1 MEEVKVIAKLRTND
15 DVLTF
20 EGKADFDRKK
30 QVIQYQD
37 EHALLTIYLKDKIL
51 LRETEDAILS
61 YKFLEN
67 VDNSFEIYLKD
78 TKQCGTVGMKTKQIK
93 EGVNFFLVIYRIDGN
108 DFDHEYSIE
117 WGFNMSL
124 LKTIEKDLTKKMNE
138 ASIPIEKVTLLE
150 SKRKDL
156 GDYQLNDAMSLAKIL
171 HKSPMLIAEDM
182 KKVLEESNYFSKV
195 EIAAVGF
202 LNVTLKDE
210 LLVDFVNDYYNS
222 DSKDVDKL
230 VNKKIFLDYGGAN
243 IAKTLH
249 VGHLRSANIGEA
261 LKRLTKRLGQE
272 VICDVHFG
280 DIGRQSGMVIYE
292 LRNRYPN
299 LNYFKE
305 EESDNWDELPITAKD
320 LEEIYPVAST
330 KAKEDENI
338 MEEVRLITKELE
350 EGKPNYV
357 ALWDKIKKLSIED
370 IKGVYKKFNTDFDLW
385 EGESDCYSYM
395 MPMLEELRKDG
406 YLKKS
411 EGAEII
417 EIKEDTDKA
426 PMPDLVVVKS
436 NGATLYATRE
446 LATMV
451 SRVKRFNPDEMWY
464 LTDLRQG
471 LYFEQVFRAA
481 HKTKIVSDDTKL
493 EFFGFGTMNGP
504 DGKPFKTRDGA
515 ALSLKSLLKEVKEEV
530 ANHSHNLETEENK
543 DEIIEQIA
551 VAAIKY
557 ADLLSNRTT
566 DYIFDPKK
574 FVDVEGKTG
583 PYLLYTTIRMKSLL
597 KKAKE
602 NNLDYSK
609 YTKISEEVEK
619 ELITLLLAKNKVLH
633 KAYDTKELNVIS
645 DYLYQL
651 TSTYSKFYE
660 KCHVLTEKDKNIQEN
675 WLLLT
680 KNVYDTNV
688 ELLTIL
694 GIEIPE
700 KM

>member
-1 MEEVKVIAKLRTND
+1 
-15 DVLTF
+15 
-20 EGKADFDRKK
+20 
-30 QVIQYQD
+30 
-37 EHALLTIYLKDKIL
+37 
-51 LRETEDAILS
+51 
-61 YKFLEN
+61 
-67 VDNSFEIYLKD
+67 
-78 TKQCGTVGMKTKQIK
+78 
-93 EGVNFFLVIYRIDGN
+93 
-108 DFDHEYSIE
+108 
-117 WGFNMSL
+117 MSL
-124 LKTIEKDLTKKMNE
+124 LKTIEEDLTKKMNE

-210 LLVDFVNDYYNS
+210 LLIDFVNNYYNS

-504 DGKPFKTRDGA
+504 DGKPFKTRDGG

-530 ANHSHNLETEENK
+530 ENHSHNLETEENK

-583 PYLLYTTIRMKSLL
+583 SYLLYTTIRMKSLL

>member
-1 MEEVKVIAKLRTND
+1 
-15 DVLTF
+15 
-20 EGKADFDRKK
+20 
-30 QVIQYQD
+30 
-37 EHALLTIYLKDKIL
+37 
-51 LRETEDAILS
+51 
-61 YKFLEN
+61 
-67 VDNSFEIYLKD
+67 
-78 TKQCGTVGMKTKQIK
+78 
-93 EGVNFFLVIYRIDGN
+93 
-108 DFDHEYSIE
+108 
-117 WGFNMSL
+117 MSL
-124 LKTIEKDLTKKMNE
+124 LKTIEEDLTKKMNE

-156 GDYQLNDAMSLAKIL
+156 GDYQLNDAMSLAKVL

-385 EGESDCYSYM
+385 GGESDCYSYM

-504 DGKPFKTRDGA
+504 DGKPFKTRDGG

-619 ELITLLLAKNKVLH
+619 EIITLLLAKNKVLH

>member
-1 MEEVKVIAKLRTND
+1 
-15 DVLTF
+15 
-20 EGKADFDRKK
+20 
-30 QVIQYQD
+30 
-37 EHALLTIYLKDKIL
+37 
-51 LRETEDAILS
+51 
-61 YKFLEN
+61 
-67 VDNSFEIYLKD
+67 
-78 TKQCGTVGMKTKQIK
+78 
-93 EGVNFFLVIYRIDGN
+93 
-108 DFDHEYSIE
+108 
-117 WGFNMSL
+117 MSL
-124 LKTIEKDLTKKMNE
+124 LKTIEEDLTKKMNE

-210 LLVDFVNDYYNS
+210 LLVEFVNNYYNS

-320 LEEIYPVAST
+320 LEKIYPVASI

-350 EGKPNYV
+350 EGKPSYV

-370 IKGVYKKFNTDFDLW
+370 IKEVYKKFNTDFDLW

-504 DGKPFKTRDGA
+504 DGKPFKTRDGG

-530 ANHSHNLETEENK
+530 ENHSHNLETEENK

>member
-1 MEEVKVIAKLRTND
+1 MSLI
-15 DVLTF
+15 
-20 EGKADFDRKK
+20 
-30 QVIQYQD
+30 
-37 EHALLTIYLKDKIL
+37 
-51 LRETEDAILS
+51 
-61 YKFLEN
+61 
-67 VDNSFEIYLKD
+67 
-78 TKQCGTVGMKTKQIK
+78 KQI
-93 EGVNFFLVIYRIDGN
+93 E
-108 DFDHEYSIE
+108 E
-117 WGFNMSL
+117 
-124 LKTIEKDLTKKMNE
+124 DLTKKMNK
-138 ASIPIEKVTLLE
+138 ANIPIEKVNLLE

-182 KKVLEESNYFSKV
+182 KRILEESGYFD
-195 EIAAVGF
+195 
-202 LNVTLKDE
+202 NVTIASIGFINVSLKE
-210 LLVDFVNDYYNS
+210 EILVNFVDNYYNS
-222 DSKDVDKL
+222 SDKDVDLLEK
-230 VNKKIFLDYGGAN
+230 KKIFLDYGGAN

-292 LRNRYPN
+292 IRNRYPN
-299 LNYFKE
+299 LNYFTE
-305 EESDNWDELPITAKD
+305 EESNNWDELPITAKD
-320 LEEIYPVAST
+320 LEEIYPVASL

-350 EGKPNYV
+350 EGKPSYV
-357 ALWDKIKKLSIED
+357 ALWDKIKKISIED
-370 IKGVYKKFNTDFDLW
+370 IKEVYKKFNTDFDLW

-395 MPMLEELRKDG
+395 NPMIENLRNKG
-406 YLKKS
+406 YLEKS
-411 EGAEII
+411 EGAEVI
-417 EIKEDTDKA
+417 EVREDTDKA

-451 SRVKRFNPDEMWY
+451 SRVERFNPDEMWY

-493 EFFGFGTMNGP
+493 SFFGFGTMNGP
-504 DGKPFKTRDGA
+504 DGKPFKTRDGG
-515 ALSLKSLLKEVKEEV
+515 ALSLKSLLTEVKEEV
-530 ANHSHNLETEENK
+530 TAHSHNLEKEPNK
-543 DEIIEQIA
+543 EEIIEQIA

-602 NNLDYSK
+602 NNLNYKK
-609 YTKISEEVEK
+609 YNSITNEVEK
-619 ELITLLLAKNKVLH
+619 ELITLLLNKNKILH

-660 KCHVLTEKDKNIQEN
+660 KCHVLTENNKNIQEN

-688 ELLTIL
+688 ELLSIL

>member
-1 MEEVKVIAKLRTND
+1 
-15 DVLTF
+15 
-20 EGKADFDRKK
+20 
-30 QVIQYQD
+30 
-37 EHALLTIYLKDKIL
+37 
-51 LRETEDAILS
+51 
-61 YKFLEN
+61 
-67 VDNSFEIYLKD
+67 
-78 TKQCGTVGMKTKQIK
+78 
-93 EGVNFFLVIYRIDGN
+93 
-108 DFDHEYSIE
+108 
-117 WGFNMSL
+117 MSL
-124 LKTIEKDLTKKMNE
+124 LKTIEEDLTKKMNE

-156 GDYQLNDAMSLAKIL
+156 GDYQLNDAMSLAKVL

-338 MEEVRLITKELE
+338 MDEVRLITKELE

-504 DGKPFKTRDGA
+504 DGKPFKTRDGG

-530 ANHSHNLETEENK
+530 ENHSHNLETEENK

-619 ELITLLLAKNKVLH
+619 ELITLLIAKNKVLH

>member
-1 MEEVKVIAKLRTND
+1 
-15 DVLTF
+15 
-20 EGKADFDRKK
+20 
-30 QVIQYQD
+30 
-37 EHALLTIYLKDKIL
+37 
-51 LRETEDAILS
+51 
-61 YKFLEN
+61 
-67 VDNSFEIYLKD
+67 
-78 TKQCGTVGMKTKQIK
+78 
-93 EGVNFFLVIYRIDGN
+93 
-108 DFDHEYSIE
+108 
-117 WGFNMSL
+117 MSL
-124 LKTIEKDLTKKMNE
+124 LRTIEEDLTKKMNE

-156 GDYQLNDAMSLAKIL
+156 GDYQLNDAMSLAKVL
-171 HKSPMLIAEDM
+171 HRSPMLIAEDM

-210 LLVDFVNDYYNS
+210 LLIDFVNDYYNS

-338 MEEVRLITKELE
+338 MDEVRLITKELE
-350 EGKPNYV
+350 EGKPSYV

-370 IKGVYKKFNTDFDLW
+370 IKEVYKKFNTDFDLW

-451 SRVKRFNPDEMWY
+451 SRVKRFNPNEMWY

-493 EFFGFGTMNGP
+493 EFFGFGTMNSP
-504 DGKPFKTRDGA
+504 DGKPFKTRDGG

-530 ANHSHNLETEENK
+530 ENHSHNLETEENK

-660 KCHVLTEKDKNIQEN
+660 KCHILTEKDKNVQEN

>member
-1 MEEVKVIAKLRTND
+1 MSLI
-15 DVLTF
+15 
-20 EGKADFDRKK
+20 
-30 QVIQYQD
+30 
-37 EHALLTIYLKDKIL
+37 
-51 LRETEDAILS
+51 
-61 YKFLEN
+61 
-67 VDNSFEIYLKD
+67 
-78 TKQCGTVGMKTKQIK
+78 KQI
-93 EGVNFFLVIYRIDGN
+93 E
-108 DFDHEYSIE
+108 E
-117 WGFNMSL
+117 
-124 LKTIEKDLTKKMNE
+124 DLTKRMND
-138 ASIPIEKVTLLE
+138 AAIPIERVTLLE

-156 GDYQLNDAMSLAKIL
+156 GDYQLNDAMSLAKVL
-171 HKSPMLIAEDM
+171 HKSPILIAEDI
-182 KKVLEESNYFSKV
+182 KKILEESGYFANV
-195 EIAAVGF
+195 TIASVGF
-202 LNVTLKDE
+202 INVSLKEE
-210 LLVDFVNDYYNS
+210 LLIDFVNNYYNS
-222 DSKDVDKL
+222 DDKDVDVL
-230 VNKKIFLDYGGAN
+230 ENKKIFLDYGGAN

-292 LRNRYPN
+292 IRNRYPN
-299 LNYFKE
+299 LNYFTE
-305 EESDNWDELPITAKD
+305 EESNNWDELPITAKD
-320 LEEIYPVAST
+320 LEEIYPVASL
-330 KAKEDENI
+330 KAKEDKNI

-357 ALWDKIKKLSIED
+357 ALWDKIKKISIED
-370 IKGVYKKFNTDFDLW
+370 IKEVYKKFNTDFDLW

-395 MPMLEELRKDG
+395 GPMIENLRNQG
-406 YLKKS
+406 YLQKS
-411 EGAEII
+411 EGAEVI
-417 EIKEDTDKA
+417 EVREDTDKA

-451 SRVKRFNPDEMWY
+451 SRVERFNPDEMWY

-493 EFFGFGTMNGP
+493 SFFGFGTMNGP
-504 DGKPFKTRDGA
+504 DGKPFKTRDGG
-515 ALSLKSLLKEVKEEV
+515 ALSLKSLLAEVKEEV
-530 ANHSHNLETEENK
+530 TAHSHNLEKEPNK
-543 DEIIEQIA
+543 EEIIEQIA

-602 NNLDYSK
+602 NNLNYEK
-609 YTKISEEVEK
+609 YTSITDEVEK
-619 ELITLLLAKNKVLH
+619 ELITLLLNKNKILH

-660 KCHVLTEKDKNIQEN
+660 KCHVLTENNKNTQEN

-688 ELLTIL
+688 ELLSIL

>member
-1 MEEVKVIAKLRTND
+1 
-15 DVLTF
+15 
-20 EGKADFDRKK
+20 
-30 QVIQYQD
+30 
-37 EHALLTIYLKDKIL
+37 
-51 LRETEDAILS
+51 
-61 YKFLEN
+61 
-67 VDNSFEIYLKD
+67 
-78 TKQCGTVGMKTKQIK
+78 
-93 EGVNFFLVIYRIDGN
+93 
-108 DFDHEYSIE
+108 
-117 WGFNMSL
+117 MSL
-124 LKTIEKDLTKKMNE
+124 LKTIEEDLTKKMNE
-138 ASIPIEKVTLLE
+138 AFIPIEKVTLLE

-171 HKSPMLIAEDM
+171 HKNPMLIAEDM

-210 LLVDFVNDYYNS
+210 LLIDFVNNYYNS

-504 DGKPFKTRDGA
+504 DGKPFKTRDGG

>member
-1 MEEVKVIAKLRTND
+1 
-15 DVLTF
+15 
-20 EGKADFDRKK
+20 
-30 QVIQYQD
+30 
-37 EHALLTIYLKDKIL
+37 
-51 LRETEDAILS
+51 
-61 YKFLEN
+61 
-67 VDNSFEIYLKD
+67 
-78 TKQCGTVGMKTKQIK
+78 
-93 EGVNFFLVIYRIDGN
+93 
-108 DFDHEYSIE
+108 
-117 WGFNMSL
+117 MSL
-124 LKTIEKDLTKKMNE
+124 LKTIEEDLTKKMNE

-182 KKVLEESNYFSKV
+182 KKILEESNYFSKV

-210 LLVDFVNDYYNS
+210 LLIDFVNDYYNS

-261 LKRLTKRLGQE
+261 LKRLAKRLGQE

-338 MEEVRLITKELE
+338 MDEVRLITKELE

-504 DGKPFKTRDGA
+504 DGKPFKTRDGG

-530 ANHSHNLETEENK
+530 ENHSHNLETEENK

>member
-1 MEEVKVIAKLRTND
+1 MSLI
-15 DVLTF
+15 
-20 EGKADFDRKK
+20 
-30 QVIQYQD
+30 
-37 EHALLTIYLKDKIL
+37 
-51 LRETEDAILS
+51 
-61 YKFLEN
+61 
-67 VDNSFEIYLKD
+67 
-78 TKQCGTVGMKTKQIK
+78 KQI
-93 EGVNFFLVIYRIDGN
+93 E
-108 DFDHEYSIE
+108 E
-117 WGFNMSL
+117 
-124 LKTIEKDLTKKMNE
+124 DLTKRMND
-138 ASIPIEKVTLLE
+138 AAIPIERVTLLE

-156 GDYQLNDAMSLAKIL
+156 GDYQLNDAMSLAKVL
-171 HKSPMLIAEDM
+171 HKSPIIIAEDI
-182 KKVLEESNYFSKV
+182 KKILEESGYFANV
-195 EIAAVGF
+195 TIASVGF
-202 LNVTLKDE
+202 INVSLKEE
-210 LLVDFVNDYYNS
+210 LLIDFVNNYYNS
-222 DSKDVDKL
+222 DDKDVDVL
-230 VNKKIFLDYGGAN
+230 ENKKIFLDYGGAN

-292 LRNRYPN
+292 IRNRYPN
-299 LNYFKE
+299 LNYFTE
-305 EESDNWDELPITAKD
+305 EESNNWDELPITAKD
-320 LEEIYPVAST
+320 LEEIYPVASL
-330 KAKEDENI
+330 KAKEDKNI

-357 ALWDKIKKLSIED
+357 ALWDKIKKISIED
-370 IKGVYKKFNTDFDLW
+370 IKEVYKKFNTDFDLW

-395 MPMLEELRKDG
+395 GPMIENLRNQG
-406 YLKKS
+406 YLQKS
-411 EGAEII
+411 EGAEVI
-417 EIKEDTDKA
+417 EVREDTDKA

-451 SRVKRFNPDEMWY
+451 SRVERFNPDEMWY

-493 EFFGFGTMNGP
+493 SFFGFGTMNGP
-504 DGKPFKTRDGA
+504 DGKPFKTRDGG
-515 ALSLKSLLKEVKEEV
+515 ALSLKSLLAEVKEEV
-530 ANHSHNLETEENK
+530 TAHSHNLEKEPNK
-543 DEIIEQIA
+543 EEIIEQIA

-602 NNLDYSK
+602 NNLNYEK
-609 YTKISEEVEK
+609 YTSITDEVEK
-619 ELITLLLAKNKVLH
+619 ELITLLLNKNKILH

-660 KCHVLTEKDKNIQEN
+660 KCHVLTENNKNTQEN

-688 ELLTIL
+688 ELLSIL

>member
-1 MEEVKVIAKLRTND
+1 
-15 DVLTF
+15 
-20 EGKADFDRKK
+20 
-30 QVIQYQD
+30 
-37 EHALLTIYLKDKIL
+37 
-51 LRETEDAILS
+51 
-61 YKFLEN
+61 
-67 VDNSFEIYLKD
+67 
-78 TKQCGTVGMKTKQIK
+78 
-93 EGVNFFLVIYRIDGN
+93 
-108 DFDHEYSIE
+108 
-117 WGFNMSL
+117 MSL
-124 LKTIEKDLTKKMNE
+124 LKTIEEDLTKKMNE

-210 LLVDFVNDYYNS
+210 LLVDFVNNYYNS
-222 DSKDVDKL
+222 YSKDVDKL

-330 KAKEDENI
+330 KSKEDENI

-493 EFFGFGTMNGP
+493 EFFGFGTMNGS
-504 DGKPFKTRDGA
+504 DGKPFKTRDGG

-619 ELITLLLAKNKVLH
+619 EIITLLLAKNKVLH

>member
-1 MEEVKVIAKLRTND
+1 
-15 DVLTF
+15 
-20 EGKADFDRKK
+20 
-30 QVIQYQD
+30 
-37 EHALLTIYLKDKIL
+37 
-51 LRETEDAILS
+51 
-61 YKFLEN
+61 
-67 VDNSFEIYLKD
+67 
-78 TKQCGTVGMKTKQIK
+78 
-93 EGVNFFLVIYRIDGN
+93 
-108 DFDHEYSIE
+108 
-117 WGFNMSL
+117 MSL
-124 LKTIEKDLTKKMNE
+124 LKTIEEDLTKKMNE

-156 GDYQLNDAMSLAKIL
+156 GDYQLNDAMSLAKVL

-210 LLVDFVNDYYNS
+210 LLIDFVNNYYNS

-305 EESDNWDELPITAKD
+305 EECDNWYESPIKAKD

-504 DGKPFKTRDGA
+504 DGKPFKTRDGG

-530 ANHSHNLETEENK
+530 ENHSHNLETEENK

>member
-1 MEEVKVIAKLRTND
+1 
-15 DVLTF
+15 
-20 EGKADFDRKK
+20 
-30 QVIQYQD
+30 
-37 EHALLTIYLKDKIL
+37 
-51 LRETEDAILS
+51 
-61 YKFLEN
+61 
-67 VDNSFEIYLKD
+67 
-78 TKQCGTVGMKTKQIK
+78 
-93 EGVNFFLVIYRIDGN
+93 
-108 DFDHEYSIE
+108 
-117 WGFNMSL
+117 MSL
-124 LKTIEKDLTKKMNE
+124 LKTIEEDLTKKMNE

-182 KKVLEESNYFSKV
+182 KKILEESNYFSKV

-210 LLVDFVNDYYNS
+210 LLIDFVNDYYNS

-261 LKRLTKRLGQE
+261 LKRLAKRLGQE

-338 MEEVRLITKELE
+338 MDEVRLITKELE

-493 EFFGFGTMNGP
+493 EFFGFGTMNSP
-504 DGKPFKTRDGA
+504 DGKPFKTRDGG

-530 ANHSHNLETEENK
+530 ENHSHNLETEENK

-619 ELITLLLAKNKVLH
+619 ELITLLIAKNKVLH

>member
-1 MEEVKVIAKLRTND
+1 
-15 DVLTF
+15 
-20 EGKADFDRKK
+20 
-30 QVIQYQD
+30 
-37 EHALLTIYLKDKIL
+37 
-51 LRETEDAILS
+51 
-61 YKFLEN
+61 
-67 VDNSFEIYLKD
+67 
-78 TKQCGTVGMKTKQIK
+78 
-93 EGVNFFLVIYRIDGN
+93 
-108 DFDHEYSIE
+108 
-117 WGFNMSL
+117 MSL
-124 LKTIEKDLTKKMNE
+124 LKTIEEDLTKKMNE

-305 EESDNWDELPITAKD
+305 EESHNWDELPITAKD

-504 DGKPFKTRDGA
+504 DGKPFKTRDGG

>member
-1 MEEVKVIAKLRTND
+1 MSLI
-15 DVLTF
+15 
-20 EGKADFDRKK
+20 
-30 QVIQYQD
+30 
-37 EHALLTIYLKDKIL
+37 
-51 LRETEDAILS
+51 
-61 YKFLEN
+61 
-67 VDNSFEIYLKD
+67 
-78 TKQCGTVGMKTKQIK
+78 KQI
-93 EGVNFFLVIYRIDGN
+93 EG
-108 DFDHEYSIE
+108 
-117 WGFNMSL
+117 
-124 LKTIEKDLTKKMNE
+124 DLTKKMNE
-138 ASIPIEKVTLLE
+138 AAIPIERVTLLE

-182 KKVLEESNYFSKV
+182 KCILEESGYFD
-195 EIAAVGF
+195 
-202 LNVTLKDE
+202 NVTIASIGFINVSLKE
-210 LLVDFVNDYYNS
+210 EILVNFVDNYYNS
-222 DSKDVDKL
+222 SDKDVDLLEK
-230 VNKKIFLDYGGAN
+230 KKIFLDYGGAN

-292 LRNRYPN
+292 IRNRYPN
-299 LNYFKE
+299 LNYFTE

-320 LEEIYPVAST
+320 LEEIYPVASL
-330 KAKEDENI
+330 KAKEDESI
-338 MEEVRLITKELE
+338 MEEVRFITKELE

-357 ALWDKIKKLSIED
+357 ALWDKIKKISIED
-370 IKGVYKKFNTDFDLW
+370 IKEVYKKFNTDFDLW

-395 MPMLEELRKDG
+395 GPMIEKLRNQG
-406 YLKKS
+406 YLQKS
-411 EGAEII
+411 EGAEVI
-417 EIKEDTDKA
+417 EVREDTDKA

-451 SRVKRFNPDEMWY
+451 SRVERFNPDEMWY

-493 EFFGFGTMNGP
+493 SFFGFGTMNGP
-504 DGKPFKTRDGA
+504 DGKPFKTRDGG
-515 ALSLKSLLKEVKEEV
+515 ALSLKSLLAEVKEEV
-530 ANHSHNLETEENK
+530 TAHSHNLEKEPNK
-543 DEIIEQIA
+543 EEIIEQIA

-602 NNLDYSK
+602 NNLNYEK
-609 YTKISEEVEK
+609 YTSITDEVEK
-619 ELITLLLAKNKVLH
+619 ELIALLLNKNKILH

-660 KCHVLTEKDKNIQEN
+660 KCHVLTENNKNIQEN

-688 ELLTIL
+688 ELLSIL

>member
-1 MEEVKVIAKLRTND
+1 
-15 DVLTF
+15 
-20 EGKADFDRKK
+20 
-30 QVIQYQD
+30 
-37 EHALLTIYLKDKIL
+37 
-51 LRETEDAILS
+51 
-61 YKFLEN
+61 
-67 VDNSFEIYLKD
+67 
-78 TKQCGTVGMKTKQIK
+78 
-93 EGVNFFLVIYRIDGN
+93 
-108 DFDHEYSIE
+108 
-117 WGFNMSL
+117 MSL
-124 LKTIEKDLTKKMNE
+124 LKTIEEDLTKKMNE

-504 DGKPFKTRDGA
+504 DGKPFKTRDGG

-530 ANHSHNLETEENK
+530 ENHSHNLENEENK

>member
-1 MEEVKVIAKLRTND
+1 
-15 DVLTF
+15 
-20 EGKADFDRKK
+20 
-30 QVIQYQD
+30 
-37 EHALLTIYLKDKIL
+37 
-51 LRETEDAILS
+51 
-61 YKFLEN
+61 
-67 VDNSFEIYLKD
+67 
-78 TKQCGTVGMKTKQIK
+78 
-93 EGVNFFLVIYRIDGN
+93 
-108 DFDHEYSIE
+108 
-117 WGFNMSL
+117 MSL
-124 LKTIEKDLTKKMNE
+124 LKTIEEDLTKKMNE

-156 GDYQLNDAMSLAKIL
+156 GDYQLNDAMSLAKVL

-338 MEEVRLITKELE
+338 MDEVRLITKELE

-504 DGKPFKTRDGA
+504 DGKPFKTRDGG

-530 ANHSHNLETEENK
+530 ENHSHNLETEENK

>member
-1 MEEVKVIAKLRTND
+1 
-15 DVLTF
+15 
-20 EGKADFDRKK
+20 
-30 QVIQYQD
+30 
-37 EHALLTIYLKDKIL
+37 
-51 LRETEDAILS
+51 
-61 YKFLEN
+61 
-67 VDNSFEIYLKD
+67 
-78 TKQCGTVGMKTKQIK
+78 
-93 EGVNFFLVIYRIDGN
+93 
-108 DFDHEYSIE
+108 
-117 WGFNMSL
+117 MSL
-124 LKTIEKDLTKKMNE
+124 LKTIEEDLTKKMNE

-210 LLVDFVNDYYNS
+210 LLIDFVNNYYNS
-222 DSKDVDKL
+222 DSKDV
-230 VNKKIFLDYGGAN
+230 N

-338 MEEVRLITKELE
+338 MDEVRLITKELE
-350 EGKPNYV
+350 EGKSNYV

-504 DGKPFKTRDGA
+504 DGKPFKTRDGG

>member
-1 MEEVKVIAKLRTND
+1 
-15 DVLTF
+15 
-20 EGKADFDRKK
+20 
-30 QVIQYQD
+30 
-37 EHALLTIYLKDKIL
+37 
-51 LRETEDAILS
+51 
-61 YKFLEN
+61 
-67 VDNSFEIYLKD
+67 
-78 TKQCGTVGMKTKQIK
+78 
-93 EGVNFFLVIYRIDGN
+93 
-108 DFDHEYSIE
+108 
-117 WGFNMSL
+117 MSL
-124 LKTIEKDLTKKMNE
+124 LKTIEEDLTKKMNE

-156 GDYQLNDAMSLAKIL
+156 GDYQLNDAMSLAKVL

-210 LLVDFVNDYYNS
+210 LLIDFVNNYYNS

-305 EESDNWDELPITAKD
+305 EASDNWDELPITAKD

-504 DGKPFKTRDGA
+504 DGKPFKTRDGG

-530 ANHSHNLETEENK
+530 ENHSHNLETEENK

-660 KCHVLTEKDKNIQEN
+660 KCHVLTEKNKNIQEN

>member
-1 MEEVKVIAKLRTND
+1 
-15 DVLTF
+15 
-20 EGKADFDRKK
+20 
-30 QVIQYQD
+30 
-37 EHALLTIYLKDKIL
+37 
-51 LRETEDAILS
+51 
-61 YKFLEN
+61 
-67 VDNSFEIYLKD
+67 
-78 TKQCGTVGMKTKQIK
+78 
-93 EGVNFFLVIYRIDGN
+93 
-108 DFDHEYSIE
+108 
-117 WGFNMSL
+117 MSL
-124 LKTIEKDLTKKMNE
+124 LKTIEEDLTKKMNE

-504 DGKPFKTRDGA
+504 DGKPFKTRDGG

-530 ANHSHNLETEENK
+530 ENHSHNLETEENK

-680 KNVYDTNV
+680 KNVYD
-688 ELLTIL
+688 LSLIH
-694 GIEIPE
+694 I
-700 KM
+700 

>member
-1 MEEVKVIAKLRTND
+1 
-15 DVLTF
+15 
-20 EGKADFDRKK
+20 
-30 QVIQYQD
+30 
-37 EHALLTIYLKDKIL
+37 
-51 LRETEDAILS
+51 
-61 YKFLEN
+61 
-67 VDNSFEIYLKD
+67 
-78 TKQCGTVGMKTKQIK
+78 
-93 EGVNFFLVIYRIDGN
+93 
-108 DFDHEYSIE
+108 
-117 WGFNMSL
+117 MSL
-124 LKTIEKDLTKKMNE
+124 LKTIEEDLTKKMNE

-156 GDYQLNDAMSLAKIL
+156 GDYQLNDAMSLAKVL

-338 MEEVRLITKELE
+338 MDEVRLITKELE

-504 DGKPFKTRDGA
+504 DGKPFKTRDGG

-530 ANHSHNLETEENK
+530 ENHSHNLETEENK

-609 YTKISEEVEK
+609 YTKISKEVEK
-619 ELITLLLAKNKVLH
+619 ELIILLLAKNKVLH

>member
-1 MEEVKVIAKLRTND
+1 MSLI
-15 DVLTF
+15 
-20 EGKADFDRKK
+20 
-30 QVIQYQD
+30 
-37 EHALLTIYLKDKIL
+37 
-51 LRETEDAILS
+51 
-61 YKFLEN
+61 
-67 VDNSFEIYLKD
+67 
-78 TKQCGTVGMKTKQIK
+78 KQI
-93 EGVNFFLVIYRIDGN
+93 E
-108 DFDHEYSIE
+108 E
-117 WGFNMSL
+117 
-124 LKTIEKDLTKKMNE
+124 DLTKKMNE
-138 ASIPIEKVTLLE
+138 AAIPIERVTLLE

-182 KKVLEESNYFSKV
+182 KRILEESGYFD
-195 EIAAVGF
+195 
-202 LNVTLKDE
+202 NVTIASIGFINVSLKE
-210 LLVDFVNDYYNS
+210 EILVNFVDNYYNS
-222 DSKDVDKL
+222 SDKDVDLLEK
-230 VNKKIFLDYGGAN
+230 KKIFLDYGGAN

-292 LRNRYPN
+292 IRNRYPN
-299 LNYFKE
+299 LNYFTE
-305 EESDNWDELPITAKD
+305 EESNNWDELPITAKD
-320 LEEIYPVAST
+320 LEEIYPVASL

-350 EGKPNYV
+350 EGKPSYV
-357 ALWDKIKKLSIED
+357 ALWDKIKKISIED
-370 IKGVYKKFNTDFDLW
+370 IKEVYKKFNTDFDLW

-395 MPMLEELRKDG
+395 NPMIENLRNKG
-406 YLKKS
+406 YLEKS
-411 EGAEII
+411 EGAEVI
-417 EIKEDTDKA
+417 EVREDTDKA

-451 SRVKRFNPDEMWY
+451 SRVERFNPDEMWY

-493 EFFGFGTMNGP
+493 SFFGFGTMNGP
-504 DGKPFKTRDGA
+504 DGKPFKTRDGG
-515 ALSLKSLLKEVKEEV
+515 ALSLKSLLAEVKEEV
-530 ANHSHNLETEENK
+530 TAHSHNLEKEPNK
-543 DEIIEQIA
+543 EEIIEQIA

-602 NNLDYSK
+602 NNLNYKK
-609 YTKISEEVEK
+609 YNSITNEVEK
-619 ELITLLLAKNKVLH
+619 ELITLLLNKNKILH

-660 KCHVLTEKDKNIQEN
+660 KCHVLTENNKNIQEN

-688 ELLTIL
+688 ELLSIL

>member
-1 MEEVKVIAKLRTND
+1 
-15 DVLTF
+15 
-20 EGKADFDRKK
+20 
-30 QVIQYQD
+30 
-37 EHALLTIYLKDKIL
+37 
-51 LRETEDAILS
+51 
-61 YKFLEN
+61 
-67 VDNSFEIYLKD
+67 
-78 TKQCGTVGMKTKQIK
+78 
-93 EGVNFFLVIYRIDGN
+93 
-108 DFDHEYSIE
+108 
-117 WGFNMSL
+117 MSL
-124 LKTIEKDLTKKMNE
+124 LRTIEEDLTKKMNE

-156 GDYQLNDAMSLAKIL
+156 GDYQLNDAMSLAKVL

-210 LLVDFVNDYYNS
+210 LLVEFVNDYYNS

-320 LEEIYPVAST
+320 LEEIYPVASI

-350 EGKPNYV
+350 EGKPSYV

-451 SRVKRFNPDEMWY
+451 SRVKRFNPNEMWY

-481 HKTKIVSDDTKL
+481 HKTKIVSNDTKL

-504 DGKPFKTRDGA
+504 DGKPFKTRDGG

-619 ELITLLLAKNKVLH
+619 ELIILLLAKNKVLH

-660 KCHVLTEKDKNIQEN
+660 KCHILTEKDKNVQEN

-680 KNVYDTNV
+680 KNVYDTIV

>member
-1 MEEVKVIAKLRTND
+1 
-15 DVLTF
+15 
-20 EGKADFDRKK
+20 
-30 QVIQYQD
+30 
-37 EHALLTIYLKDKIL
+37 
-51 LRETEDAILS
+51 
-61 YKFLEN
+61 
-67 VDNSFEIYLKD
+67 
-78 TKQCGTVGMKTKQIK
+78 
-93 EGVNFFLVIYRIDGN
+93 
-108 DFDHEYSIE
+108 
-117 WGFNMSL
+117 MSL
-124 LKTIEKDLTKKMNE
+124 LKTIEEDLTKKMNE

-210 LLVDFVNDYYNS
+210 LLVEFVNNYYNS

-320 LEEIYPVAST
+320 LEEIYPVASI

-370 IKGVYKKFNTDFDLW
+370 IKEVYKKFNTDFDLW

-406 YLKKS
+406 YLKRS

-504 DGKPFKTRDGA
+504 DGKPFKTRDGG

-619 ELITLLLAKNKVLH
+619 EL
-633 KAYDTKELNVIS
+633 NVIS

>member
-1 MEEVKVIAKLRTND
+1 MSLI
-15 DVLTF
+15 
-20 EGKADFDRKK
+20 
-30 QVIQYQD
+30 
-37 EHALLTIYLKDKIL
+37 
-51 LRETEDAILS
+51 
-61 YKFLEN
+61 
-67 VDNSFEIYLKD
+67 
-78 TKQCGTVGMKTKQIK
+78 KQI
-93 EGVNFFLVIYRIDGN
+93 EG
-108 DFDHEYSIE
+108 
-117 WGFNMSL
+117 
-124 LKTIEKDLTKKMNE
+124 DLTKKMNE
-138 ASIPIEKVTLLE
+138 AAIPIERVTLLE

-182 KKVLEESNYFSKV
+182 KRILEESGYFD
-195 EIAAVGF
+195 
-202 LNVTLKDE
+202 NVTIASIGFINVSLKE
-210 LLVDFVNDYYNS
+210 EILVNFVNNYYNNS
-222 DSKDVDKL
+222 NKDVDLLEK
-230 VNKKIFLDYGGAN
+230 KKIFLDYGGAN

-292 LRNRYPN
+292 IRNRYPN
-299 LNYFKE
+299 LNYFTE
-305 EESDNWDELPITAKD
+305 EESNNWDELPITAKD
-320 LEEIYPVAST
+320 LEEIYPVASL

-357 ALWDKIKKLSIED
+357 ALWDKIKKISIED
-370 IKGVYKKFNTDFDLW
+370 IKEVYKKFNTDFDLW

-395 MPMLEELRKDG
+395 GPMLENLRTQG
-406 YLKKS
+406 YLQKS
-411 EGAEII
+411 EGAEVI
-417 EIKEDTDKA
+417 EVREDTDKA

-436 NGATLYATRE
+436 NGGTLYATHD

-451 SRVKRFNPDEMWY
+451 SRVERFNPDEMWY

-493 EFFGFGTMNGP
+493 SFFGFGTMNGP
-504 DGKPFKTRDGA
+504 DGKPFKTRDGG

-530 ANHSHNLETEENK
+530 TTHSHNLENEVNK
-543 DEIIEQIA
+543 EDIIEQIA

-602 NNLDYSK
+602 NNLNYEK
-609 YTKISEEVEK
+609 YTSITDEVEK
-619 ELITLLLAKNKVLH
+619 ELITLLLNKNKILH

-660 KCHVLTEKDKNIQEN
+660 KCHVLTENNKNIQEN

-688 ELLTIL
+688 ELLSIL

>member
-1 MEEVKVIAKLRTND
+1 
-15 DVLTF
+15 
-20 EGKADFDRKK
+20 
-30 QVIQYQD
+30 
-37 EHALLTIYLKDKIL
+37 
-51 LRETEDAILS
+51 
-61 YKFLEN
+61 
-67 VDNSFEIYLKD
+67 
-78 TKQCGTVGMKTKQIK
+78 
-93 EGVNFFLVIYRIDGN
+93 
-108 DFDHEYSIE
+108 
-117 WGFNMSL
+117 MSL
-124 LKTIEKDLTKKMNE
+124 LKTIEEDLTKKMNE

-210 LLVDFVNDYYNS
+210 LLIDFVNNYYNS

-230 VNKKIFLDYGGAN
+230 VDKKIFLDYGGAN

-338 MEEVRLITKELE
+338 MDEVRLITKELE

-504 DGKPFKTRDGA
+504 DGKPFKTRDGG

-530 ANHSHNLETEENK
+530 ENHSHNLETEENK

-619 ELITLLLAKNKVLH
+619 ELITLLIAKNKVLH

-660 KCHVLTEKDKNIQEN
+660 KCHVLTEKNKNIQEN

>member
-1 MEEVKVIAKLRTND
+1 MSLI
-15 DVLTF
+15 
-20 EGKADFDRKK
+20 
-30 QVIQYQD
+30 
-37 EHALLTIYLKDKIL
+37 
-51 LRETEDAILS
+51 
-61 YKFLEN
+61 
-67 VDNSFEIYLKD
+67 
-78 TKQCGTVGMKTKQIK
+78 KQI
-93 EGVNFFLVIYRIDGN
+93 EG
-108 DFDHEYSIE
+108 
-117 WGFNMSL
+117 
-124 LKTIEKDLTKKMNE
+124 DLTKKMNE
-138 ASIPIEKVTLLE
+138 AAIPIERVTLLE

-182 KKVLEESNYFSKV
+182 KRILEESGYFD
-195 EIAAVGF
+195 
-202 LNVTLKDE
+202 NVTIASIGFINVSLKE
-210 LLVDFVNDYYNS
+210 EILVNFVDNYYNS
-222 DSKDVDKL
+222 SDKDVDLLEK
-230 VNKKIFLDYGGAN
+230 KKIFLDYGGAN

-292 LRNRYPN
+292 IRNRYPN
-299 LNYFKE
+299 LNYFTE

-320 LEEIYPVAST
+320 LEEIYPVASL
-330 KAKEDENI
+330 KAKEDESI
-338 MEEVRLITKELE
+338 MEEVRFITKELE

-357 ALWDKIKKLSIED
+357 ALWDKIKKISIED
-370 IKGVYKKFNTDFDLW
+370 IKEVYKKFNTDFDLW

-395 MPMLEELRKDG
+395 GPMIEKLRNQG
-406 YLKKS
+406 YLQKS
-411 EGAEII
+411 EGAEVI
-417 EIKEDTDKA
+417 EVREDIDKA

-451 SRVKRFNPDEMWY
+451 SRVERFNPDEMWY

-493 EFFGFGTMNGP
+493 SFFGFGTMNGP
-504 DGKPFKTRDGA
+504 DGKPFKTRDGG
-515 ALSLKSLLKEVKEEV
+515 ALSLKTLLKEVKKEV
-530 ANHSHNLETEENK
+530 TAHSHNLEKEPNK
-543 DEIIEQIA
+543 EVIIEQIA

-602 NNLDYSK
+602 NNLNYEK
-609 YTKISEEVEK
+609 YTSITDEVEK
-619 ELITLLLAKNKVLH
+619 ELITLLLNKNKILH

-660 KCHVLTEKDKNIQEN
+660 KCHVLTENNKNIQEN

-688 ELLTIL
+688 ELLSIL

>member
-1 MEEVKVIAKLRTND
+1 
-15 DVLTF
+15 
-20 EGKADFDRKK
+20 
-30 QVIQYQD
+30 
-37 EHALLTIYLKDKIL
+37 
-51 LRETEDAILS
+51 
-61 YKFLEN
+61 
-67 VDNSFEIYLKD
+67 
-78 TKQCGTVGMKTKQIK
+78 
-93 EGVNFFLVIYRIDGN
+93 
-108 DFDHEYSIE
+108 
-117 WGFNMSL
+117 MSL
-124 LKTIEKDLTKKMNE
+124 LKTIEEDLTKKMNE

-156 GDYQLNDAMSLAKIL
+156 GDYQLNDAMSLAKVL

-210 LLVDFVNDYYNS
+210 LLVDFANDYYNS

-261 LKRLTKRLGQE
+261 LKRLAKRLGQE

-338 MEEVRLITKELE
+338 MDEVRLITKELE

-504 DGKPFKTRDGA
+504 DGKPFKTRDGG

-530 ANHSHNLETEENK
+530 ENHSHNLETEENK

>member
-1 MEEVKVIAKLRTND
+1 
-15 DVLTF
+15 
-20 EGKADFDRKK
+20 
-30 QVIQYQD
+30 
-37 EHALLTIYLKDKIL
+37 
-51 LRETEDAILS
+51 
-61 YKFLEN
+61 
-67 VDNSFEIYLKD
+67 
-78 TKQCGTVGMKTKQIK
+78 
-93 EGVNFFLVIYRIDGN
+93 
-108 DFDHEYSIE
+108 
-117 WGFNMSL
+117 MSL
-124 LKTIEKDLTKKMNE
+124 LKTIEEDLTKKMNE

-261 LKRLTKRLGQE
+261 LKKLTKRLGQE

-299 LNYFKE
+299 LNYFTE

-504 DGKPFKTRDGA
+504 DGKPFKTRDGG

-530 ANHSHNLETEENK
+530 ENHSHNLETEENK

>member
-1 MEEVKVIAKLRTND
+1 
-15 DVLTF
+15 
-20 EGKADFDRKK
+20 
-30 QVIQYQD
+30 
-37 EHALLTIYLKDKIL
+37 
-51 LRETEDAILS
+51 
-61 YKFLEN
+61 
-67 VDNSFEIYLKD
+67 
-78 TKQCGTVGMKTKQIK
+78 
-93 EGVNFFLVIYRIDGN
+93 
-108 DFDHEYSIE
+108 
-117 WGFNMSL
+117 MSL
-124 LKTIEKDLTKKMNE
+124 LKTIEEDLTKKMNE

-156 GDYQLNDAMSLAKIL
+156 GDYQLNDAMSLAKVL

-210 LLVDFVNDYYNS
+210 LLVYFVNDYYNS

-395 MPMLEELRKDG
+395 MTMLEELRKDG

-504 DGKPFKTRDGA
+504 DGKPFKTRDGG

-530 ANHSHNLETEENK
+530 ENHSHNLETEENK

>member
-1 MEEVKVIAKLRTND
+1 
-15 DVLTF
+15 
-20 EGKADFDRKK
+20 
-30 QVIQYQD
+30 
-37 EHALLTIYLKDKIL
+37 
-51 LRETEDAILS
+51 
-61 YKFLEN
+61 
-67 VDNSFEIYLKD
+67 
-78 TKQCGTVGMKTKQIK
+78 
-93 EGVNFFLVIYRIDGN
+93 
-108 DFDHEYSIE
+108 
-117 WGFNMSL
+117 MSL
-124 LKTIEKDLTKKMNE
+124 LKTIEEDLTKKMNE

-156 GDYQLNDAMSLAKIL
+156 GDYQLNDAMSLAKVL

-210 LLVDFVNDYYNS
+210 LLIDFVNNYYNS

-504 DGKPFKTRDGA
+504 DGKPFKTRDGG

-530 ANHSHNLETEENK
+530 ENHSHNLETEENK

-660 KCHVLTEKDKNIQEN
+660 KCHVLTEKNKNIQEN

>member
-1 MEEVKVIAKLRTND
+1 
-15 DVLTF
+15 
-20 EGKADFDRKK
+20 
-30 QVIQYQD
+30 
-37 EHALLTIYLKDKIL
+37 
-51 LRETEDAILS
+51 
-61 YKFLEN
+61 
-67 VDNSFEIYLKD
+67 
-78 TKQCGTVGMKTKQIK
+78 
-93 EGVNFFLVIYRIDGN
+93 
-108 DFDHEYSIE
+108 
-117 WGFNMSL
+117 MSL
-124 LKTIEKDLTKKMNE
+124 LKTIEEDLTKKMNE

-210 LLVDFVNDYYNS
+210 LLVDFVNNYYNS

-504 DGKPFKTRDGA
+504 DGKPFKTRDGG

-530 ANHSHNLETEENK
+530 ENHSHNLETEENK

>member
-1 MEEVKVIAKLRTND
+1 
-15 DVLTF
+15 
-20 EGKADFDRKK
+20 
-30 QVIQYQD
+30 
-37 EHALLTIYLKDKIL
+37 
-51 LRETEDAILS
+51 
-61 YKFLEN
+61 
-67 VDNSFEIYLKD
+67 
-78 TKQCGTVGMKTKQIK
+78 
-93 EGVNFFLVIYRIDGN
+93 
-108 DFDHEYSIE
+108 
-117 WGFNMSL
+117 MSL
-124 LKTIEKDLTKKMNE
+124 LKTIEEDLTKKMNE

-156 GDYQLNDAMSLAKIL
+156 GDYQLNDAMSLAKVL

-395 MPMLEELRKDG
+395 MSMLEELRKDG

-504 DGKPFKTRDGA
+504 DGKPFKTRDGG

-530 ANHSHNLETEENK
+530 ENHSHNLETEENK

-619 ELITLLLAKNKVLH
+619 ELITLLIAKNKVLH

>member
-1 MEEVKVIAKLRTND
+1 
-15 DVLTF
+15 
-20 EGKADFDRKK
+20 
-30 QVIQYQD
+30 
-37 EHALLTIYLKDKIL
+37 
-51 LRETEDAILS
+51 
-61 YKFLEN
+61 
-67 VDNSFEIYLKD
+67 
-78 TKQCGTVGMKTKQIK
+78 
-93 EGVNFFLVIYRIDGN
+93 
-108 DFDHEYSIE
+108 
-117 WGFNMSL
+117 MSL
-124 LKTIEKDLTKKMNE
+124 LKTIEEDLTKKMNE

-156 GDYQLNDAMSLAKIL
+156 GDYQLNDAMSLAKVL

-210 LLVDFVNDYYNS
+210 LLVDFVNNYYNS

-370 IKGVYKKFNTDFDLW
+370 IKEVYKKFNTDFDLW

-504 DGKPFKTRDGA
+504 DGKPFKTRDGG

-530 ANHSHNLETEENK
+530 ENHSHNLETEENK

>member
-1 MEEVKVIAKLRTND
+1 
-15 DVLTF
+15 
-20 EGKADFDRKK
+20 
-30 QVIQYQD
+30 
-37 EHALLTIYLKDKIL
+37 
-51 LRETEDAILS
+51 
-61 YKFLEN
+61 
-67 VDNSFEIYLKD
+67 
-78 TKQCGTVGMKTKQIK
+78 
-93 EGVNFFLVIYRIDGN
+93 
-108 DFDHEYSIE
+108 
-117 WGFNMSL
+117 MSL
-124 LKTIEKDLTKKMNE
+124 LKTMEEDLTKKMNE

-222 DSKDVDKL
+222 NSKDVDKL

-299 LNYFKE
+299 LNYFTE
-305 EESDNWDELPITAKD
+305 EESDSWDELPITAKD

-417 EIKEDTDKA
+417 EVREDTDKA

-504 DGKPFKTRDGA
+504 DGKPFKTRDGG

>member
-1 MEEVKVIAKLRTND
+1 
-15 DVLTF
+15 
-20 EGKADFDRKK
+20 
-30 QVIQYQD
+30 
-37 EHALLTIYLKDKIL
+37 
-51 LRETEDAILS
+51 
-61 YKFLEN
+61 
-67 VDNSFEIYLKD
+67 
-78 TKQCGTVGMKTKQIK
+78 
-93 EGVNFFLVIYRIDGN
+93 
-108 DFDHEYSIE
+108 
-117 WGFNMSL
+117 MSL
-124 LKTIEKDLTKKMNE
+124 LRTIEEDLTKKMNE

-156 GDYQLNDAMSLAKIL
+156 GDYQLNDAMSLAKVL

-210 LLVDFVNDYYNS
+210 LLVEFVNDYYNS

-320 LEEIYPVAST
+320 LEEIYPVASI

-350 EGKPNYV
+350 EGKPSYV

-370 IKGVYKKFNTDFDLW
+370 IKEVYKKFNTDFDLW

-395 MPMLEELRKDG
+395 MPMLEELRKEG

-411 EGAEII
+411 EGAEVI
-417 EIKEDTDKA
+417 EVREETDKA

-436 NGATLYATRE
+436 NGGTLYATHD

-504 DGKPFKTRDGA
+504 DGKPFKTRDGG

-530 ANHSHNLETEENK
+530 ENHSHNLETEENK

-660 KCHVLTEKDKNIQEN
+660 KCHILTEKDKNVQEN

>member
-1 MEEVKVIAKLRTND
+1 
-15 DVLTF
+15 
-20 EGKADFDRKK
+20 
-30 QVIQYQD
+30 
-37 EHALLTIYLKDKIL
+37 
-51 LRETEDAILS
+51 
-61 YKFLEN
+61 
-67 VDNSFEIYLKD
+67 
-78 TKQCGTVGMKTKQIK
+78 
-93 EGVNFFLVIYRIDGN
+93 
-108 DFDHEYSIE
+108 
-117 WGFNMSL
+117 MSL
-124 LKTIEKDLTKKMNE
+124 LKTIEEDLTKKMNE

-156 GDYQLNDAMSLAKIL
+156 GDYQLNDAMSLAKVL

-338 MEEVRLITKELE
+338 MDEVRLITKELE

-370 IKGVYKKFNTDFDLW
+370 IKGVYKKFNTGFDLW

-481 HKTKIVSDDTKL
+481 HKTKIVSDATKL

-504 DGKPFKTRDGA
+504 DGKPFKTRDGG

-530 ANHSHNLETEENK
+530 ENHSHNLETEENK

>member
-1 MEEVKVIAKLRTND
+1 
-15 DVLTF
+15 
-20 EGKADFDRKK
+20 
-30 QVIQYQD
+30 
-37 EHALLTIYLKDKIL
+37 
-51 LRETEDAILS
+51 
-61 YKFLEN
+61 
-67 VDNSFEIYLKD
+67 
-78 TKQCGTVGMKTKQIK
+78 
-93 EGVNFFLVIYRIDGN
+93 
-108 DFDHEYSIE
+108 
-117 WGFNMSL
+117 
-124 LKTIEKDLTKKMNE
+124 
-138 ASIPIEKVTLLE
+138 
-150 SKRKDL
+150 
-156 GDYQLNDAMSLAKIL
+156 
-171 HKSPMLIAEDM
+171 
-182 KKVLEESNYFSKV
+182 
-195 EIAAVGF
+195 
-202 LNVTLKDE
+202 
-210 LLVDFVNDYYNS
+210 
-222 DSKDVDKL
+222 
-230 VNKKIFLDYGGAN
+230 
-243 IAKTLH
+243 
-249 VGHLRSANIGEA
+249 
-261 LKRLTKRLGQE
+261 
-272 VICDVHFG
+272 
-280 DIGRQSGMVIYE
+280 
-292 LRNRYPN
+292 
-299 LNYFKE
+299 
-305 EESDNWDELPITAKD
+305 
-320 LEEIYPVAST
+320 
-330 KAKEDENI
+330 
-338 MEEVRLITKELE
+338 
-350 EGKPNYV
+350 
-357 ALWDKIKKLSIED
+357 
-370 IKGVYKKFNTDFDLW
+370 
-385 EGESDCYSYM
+385 
-395 MPMLEELRKDG
+395 
-406 YLKKS
+406 
-411 EGAEII
+411 
-417 EIKEDTDKA
+417 
-426 PMPDLVVVKS
+426 
-436 NGATLYATRE
+436 
-446 LATMV
+446 MV

-504 DGKPFKTRDGA
+504 DGKPFKTRDGG

>member
-1 MEEVKVIAKLRTND
+1 
-15 DVLTF
+15 
-20 EGKADFDRKK
+20 
-30 QVIQYQD
+30 
-37 EHALLTIYLKDKIL
+37 
-51 LRETEDAILS
+51 
-61 YKFLEN
+61 
-67 VDNSFEIYLKD
+67 
-78 TKQCGTVGMKTKQIK
+78 
-93 EGVNFFLVIYRIDGN
+93 
-108 DFDHEYSIE
+108 
-117 WGFNMSL
+117 MSL
-124 LKTIEKDLTKKMNE
+124 LKTIEEDLTKKMNE

-210 LLVDFVNDYYNS
+210 LLIDFVNNYYNS

-230 VNKKIFLDYGGAN
+230 VDKKIFLDYGGAN

-504 DGKPFKTRDGA
+504 DGKPFKTRDGG

-530 ANHSHNLETEENK
+530 ENHSHNLETEENK

-660 KCHVLTEKDKNIQEN
+660 KCHVLTEKNKNIQEN

>member
-1 MEEVKVIAKLRTND
+1 
-15 DVLTF
+15 
-20 EGKADFDRKK
+20 
-30 QVIQYQD
+30 
-37 EHALLTIYLKDKIL
+37 
-51 LRETEDAILS
+51 
-61 YKFLEN
+61 
-67 VDNSFEIYLKD
+67 
-78 TKQCGTVGMKTKQIK
+78 
-93 EGVNFFLVIYRIDGN
+93 
-108 DFDHEYSIE
+108 
-117 WGFNMSL
+117 MSL
-124 LKTIEKDLTKKMNE
+124 LKTIEEDLTKKMNE

-210 LLVDFVNDYYNS
+210 LLIDFVNNYYNS

-230 VNKKIFLDYGGAN
+230 VNKKVFLDYGGAN

-305 EESDNWDELPITAKD
+305 EASDNWDELPITAKD

-504 DGKPFKTRDGA
+504 DGKPFKTRDGG

-530 ANHSHNLETEENK
+530 ENHSHNLETEENK